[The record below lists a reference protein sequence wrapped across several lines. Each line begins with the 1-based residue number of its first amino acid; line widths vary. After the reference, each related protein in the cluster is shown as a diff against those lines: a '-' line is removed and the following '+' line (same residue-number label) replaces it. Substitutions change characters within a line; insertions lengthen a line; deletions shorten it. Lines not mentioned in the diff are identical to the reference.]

1 MRLFLRIK
9 LVITDGSDVVSG
21 EQNIVGYVNNLLH
34 SMFSSL
40 SFSLNCKPVT
50 PHETSY
56 DYKA

>member
-9 LVITDGSDVVSG
+9 LVKTDGSDVVSG

-34 SMFSSL
+34 SMFSSIR
-40 SFSLNCKPVT
+40 FSLNCKPVT

-56 DYKA
+56 NYKA